1 MGLLPRRLMPATL
14 LAMATV
20 MVTAMATLP
29 LDTTVATTAM
39 DTTRGL
45 LILSLLMA
53 MATATAMPTP
63 PVLTMVATT
72 AMATTRGLLMLR
84 LLMAMATATA
94 TLPMLPIPTVT
105 APTTDTITKLLNY
118 C

>member
-1 MGLLPRRLMPATL
+1 MGLLT
-14 LAMATV
+14 AMD
-20 MVTAMATLP
+20 TAMATPPAL
-29 LDTTVATTAM
+29 TMVATTAM

-45 LILSLLMA
+45 LMPSLLMA

-63 PVLTMVATT
+63 PVLTMAATT